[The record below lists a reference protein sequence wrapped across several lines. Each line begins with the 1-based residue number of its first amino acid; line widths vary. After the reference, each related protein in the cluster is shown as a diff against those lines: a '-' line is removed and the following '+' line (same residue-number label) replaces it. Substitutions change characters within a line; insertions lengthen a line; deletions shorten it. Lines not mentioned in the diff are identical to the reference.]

1 MNKDEKAGEKVVKEP
16 MDAPS
21 FRASIPEYLIK
32 DMSGHDRYIMEQ
44 LSVMQQQNEWQTDMV
59 HKIYNYTKTING
71 KVVDL
76 EHFRQRMEMEIKL
89 DEKWESREE
98 KLNKIKKWGLILFL
112 GLLYPL
118 YLTIINNTGL
128 GEVFKNLLKI

>member
-1 MNKDEKAGEKVVKEP
+1 MKKENKAGEKVIKEP
-16 MDAPS
+16 VDVPL
-21 FRASIPEYLIK
+21 FTASIPEYLIK

-44 LSVMQQQNEWQTDMV
+44 LSIMQQQSNWQTDMV
-59 HKIYNYTKTING
+59 NKIYNYTKTING

-98 KLNKIKKWGLILFL
+98 KLNKIKKWGIILFL

>member
-1 MNKDEKAGEKVVKEP
+1 MKKEKNAGENVVKESV
-16 MDAPS
+16 DVPS
-21 FRASIPEYLIK
+21 FTASIPDYLIK

-44 LSVMQQQNEWQTDMV
+44 LSIMQQQSNWQTDMV
-59 HKIYNYTKTING
+59 NKIYNYTKTING

-98 KLNKIKKWGLILFL
+98 KLNKIKKWGIILFL